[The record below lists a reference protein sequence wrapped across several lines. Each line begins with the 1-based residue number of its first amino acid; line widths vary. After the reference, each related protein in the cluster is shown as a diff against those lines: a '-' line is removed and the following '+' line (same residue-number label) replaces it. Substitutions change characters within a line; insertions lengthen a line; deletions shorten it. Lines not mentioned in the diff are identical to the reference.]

1 MCFVAFGWSSRIET
15 IQTESGIEVP
25 EYRERISKIEIDDRA
40 IPHNWKNRNKT
51 NFIWRMKLSKM
62 LIGQTFTLYKPKEKS
77 EVFLCVV
84 FL

>member
-15 IQTESGIEVP
+15 IETESGIEVP

-51 NFIWRMKLSKM
+51 NFNMEDE
-62 LIGQTFTLYKPKEKS
+62 TFENVDRTDFYI
-77 EVFLCVV
+77 V
-84 FL
+84 

>member
-1 MCFVAFGWSSRIET
+1 
-15 IQTESGIEVP
+15 
-25 EYRERISKIEIDDRA
+25 
-40 IPHNWKNRNKT
+40 
-51 NFIWRMKLSKM
+51 MKLSKM